1 MKKNITM
8 GFFLYLFKKK
18 IATVML
24 FLSIFS
30 VVSSQNVEVSSNAGT
45 STFATYA
52 NLYTAFNA
60 INNGLHQGA
69 ISISIVNNFTETTN
83 NAAILR
89 PLRAS
94 GIGNANYTS
103 VVIKPVGDRVI
114 TSTTRLTNRGMYEF
128 FGADNVTIDGDDP
141 NTPGLRNL
149 TIQSTISTVNIT
161 AMIRVGSVGT
171 TNSGGA
177 NNFALK
183 NCNIIGPRNNAT
195 STLTSFGVV
204 FTDTSIVTINITSGR
219 SSSNAIIENNSFTRL
234 SDAITIRGLQNFEHF
249 APKVINNVIGSS
261 VDADAVSRTGITI
274 EFVNTLNSAGVT
286 EISGNDIRIGIQ
298 AAAGIASFSM
308 VGIQVV
314 RSCPNTI
321 ISRNYIH
328 DFKNLTTTTI
338 FASGILLAGAG
349 TLSNENVIIENN
361 IIKDI
366 VIRKFDGNGSGAYGI
381 IVNSNTF
388 TNLKID
394 YNTIALNE
402 IQALGTSIAPFSAC
416 LTFIVSP
423 NATIASMK
431 NNIFLNRQSSAN
443 GFAHVLTLTNVP
455 NLTNV
460 NFNSYF
466 TPNCKLGNTGVVGK
480 NHLDV
485 WQQLSGMDLNSIWE
499 VPNFVNP
506 LNDLHIQ
513 AGSITKLES
522 AGIPLSTVIDYDVQ
536 LRSNTPDI
544 GADEFSGVKTISPTI
559 QSVSNQIPTNW
570 CNPQSIEITANINA
584 GNALDTVRLIYQF
597 NNSPTVTIG
606 MVNSGFN
613 AYKATIP
620 VPTPSNAKVTYRVL
634 VTSKS
639 LDTVWSNPRYYNFNI
654 ASAAFRPL
662 ANPSYDSICSN
673 TLVNFNK
680 TYGVTEMAFSPP
692 FPYTSPLLGADITK
706 VVVREGTNF
715 IINNTSVLN
724 SLVGTYGTASGT
736 EGGFADYAS
745 LRTDTLEIGKP
756 YTIELT
762 SSSNLPNVKNGF
774 EVYIDLN
781 NDGFFNGINELV
793 YQSSLTNIS
802 GGRTDIGQLFINK
815 EVKPGYTKM
824 RVRNVRQIENT
835 FYNDQGEVEDY
846 AIYIKP
852 LEYQWRF
859 NNLATLNFSDTMSR
873 FIATPPAF
881 VGFYVKDIQNCVDS
895 FNVDTVFPTNPVLT
909 ASISSTINPS
919 TCINDEIDLTANVFG
934 GCPPYTYSWARNTTS
949 IGNTKVVSDI
959 LISANTYTVT
969 ITDRNNVTVSAT
981 VNTPNPANPKLTT
994 FNLDSS
1000 YLICERGSRV
1010 LALKNGIGVNRILDT
1025 VLWYNS
1031 LMTNILSQDGQGL
1044 RYTTPVITDTTYFYT
1059 RLRRQTTQIVG
1070 RTILGT
1076 AASFLST
1083 QTGLAFN
1090 ATNGVILDSC
1100 RIFSNSVNGKL
1111 VVGVIN
1117 KSGALISRT
1126 DTMSINGNNVAVG
1139 IKIPLKLSVPKG
1151 NDYRLVILFASG
1163 FTDFR
1168 ITTSATVYPMN
1179 TNTSVNIT
1187 SGYNVGNLI
1196 SQYCYFYSIQI
1207 LGNICYGTPDSV
1219 RVDVIKS
1226 KVPQVQQDIER
1237 TLLCKGDTLKM
1248 SLKTDSLYRK
1258 LRIDWYRNNILIK
1271 SLDSTKSYTKENSGN
1286 SDTGSYNVIIRSLD
1300 SFCVRDTILKKV
1312 RVDFHPDAQIVFN
1325 PDSLQNFC
1333 VNTSGTISFKTIN
1346 ADTFT
1351 WIKNN
1356 SVFATGLRDSI
1367 TFSNFNFADA
1377 GFYKIKINN
1386 TWRCKEDSSKIF
1398 KLSIFNHPQI
1408 ITDPRDSTYC
1418 VGQAFKLKASAIN
1431 NTKFQWYKDGVAM
1444 NFANK
1449 DSLERNRVR
1458 KIEQGNYYMAAT
1470 SYPGCIPAYSNLA
1483 EITVNEPPTVQYIN
1497 PLRKICENGSI
1508 IVLPNYQN
1516 GQRVSWF
1523 KGALPILPIN
1533 DTLKIT
1539 NANISNAG
1547 DYFYVVEALDKCT
1560 NINSENVKVEVF
1572 EKPRILSSINDI
1584 TLCTGDSVVIGFL
1597 TGKTKL
1603 YQWYRNNTLIQSQV
1617 DSQLRLFNITKIDEG
1632 SYKVNIVSDPICPDT
1647 FSSSFQ
1653 IKATQKNEFTKIPV
1667 GVNICSGGIIKL
1679 EADAP
1684 NTSIFSWF
1692 KDNVQIAGQ
1701 SGKDLIINNATT
1713 TNSGTYAVRISNPA
1727 PCPAF
1732 TETPSVAVNVR
1743 DIKQQIQVK
1752 TYSVFNAVEQCTDQD
1767 GFTYY
1772 GDPDNQEDIVIAL
1785 KKNGNVF
1792 TPKLDVVVRP
1802 NIFHHNVNSK
1812 TEFSGTFLGKRYWN
1826 MEVLDGEI
1834 MNPVEVK
1841 HYYDLQEQL
1850 QLRSRFNDL
1859 VNQYKDIEITSDDI
1873 QWFRTESL
1881 PFSTTLLSKVQGN
1894 NVNFD
1899 HRVLGIDELTFGDD
1913 NGANY
1918 VIVNN
1923 IMETNGGSYYLSYKG
1938 VPKFITSIKDK
1949 NLNQLNANIY
1959 PNPSTDGRI
1968 KLEIQK
1974 KDFEDVMMKVY
1985 NSIGQVVFETS
1996 LIHKNL
2002 NTLHTFDFANLN
2014 NGNYHIILSTSEL
2027 NTSLKLQI
2035 LK

>member
-8 GFFLYLFKKK
+8 RFFLYLFKKK
-18 IATVML
+18 IANVLL

-30 VVSSQNVEVSSNAGT
+30 VASSQNVEVSSNAGS
-45 STFATYA
+45 STFALYPGLYA
-52 NLYTAFNA
+52 AFNA
-60 INNGLHQGA
+60 INSGIHQGT
-69 ISISIVNNFTETTN
+69 ISIKIVNNFTENTALT
-83 NAAILR
+83 AALR

-94 GIGNANYTS
+94 GIGAANYTS
-103 VVIKPVGDRVI
+103 VVIFPAGNRVI
-114 TSTTRLTNRGMYEF
+114 TSAARLTNRGMYEF

-149 TIQSTISTVNIT
+149 TIQSASSTTDFT

-171 TNSGGA
+171 TNTAGA
-177 NNFALK
+177 NDFSIR
-183 NCNIIGPRNNAT
+183 NCNIIGPRNSAT
-195 STLTSFGVV
+195 STLVSYGVI
-204 FTDTSIVTINITSGR
+204 FTDTSLTVLTEVSGR
-219 SSSNAIIENNSFTRL
+219 SSANATIQNNSFVRL
-234 SDAITIRGLQNFEHF
+234 SDAIVIRGQVNFEHF
-249 APKVINNVIGSS
+249 APKIINNVIGSS
-261 VDADAVSRTGITI
+261 VDADAVSRTGISLEFINTI
-274 EFVNTLNSAGVT
+274 NSAGIT

-298 AAAGIASFSM
+298 AITGITGFSPI
-308 VGIQVV
+308 GIQML

-321 ISRNYIH
+321 IGRNYIH
-328 DFKNLTTTTI
+328 DIKNLTTANI
-338 FASGILLAGAG
+338 FAAGIFMAG
-349 TLSNENVIIENN
+349 TGTVSNANVVIENN

-366 VIRKFDGNGSGAYGI
+366 VIRRFDPITNGAYGI
-381 IVNSNTF
+381 VVNSPTF
-388 TNLKID
+388 TNLKVD

-402 IQALGTSIAPFSAC
+402 IQTSGTSTAAFSGCFAIIGA
-416 LTFIVSP
+416 T

-443 GFAHVLTLTNVP
+443 GFAHLLAITNIPVLTNID
-455 NLTNV
+455 
-460 NFNSYF
+460 FNSYF
-466 TPNCKLGNTGVVGK
+466 TPNCKLGNTAVNGK

-485 WQQLSGMDLNSIWE
+485 WQQLSGTDLNSVWE

-513 AGSITKLES
+513 AGSISKLES
-522 AGIPLSTVIDYDVQ
+522 AGIPLSAVIDYDVQ

-544 GADEFSGVKTISPTI
+544 GADEFSGVKTIIPII
-559 QSVSNQIPTNW
+559 QSVSNQMPTNW
-570 CNPQSIEITANINA
+570 CSPQSMEITANINS
-584 GNALDTVRLIYQF
+584 GNALDTVRLVYQF

-613 AYKATIP
+613 AFKTTIP
-620 VPTPSNAKVTYRVL
+620 IPTPSNAKVTYRVL

-639 LDTVWSNPRYYNFNI
+639 LDTVWSNPRFYNFNI

-680 TYGVTEMAFSPP
+680 TYGVTETAFSPP
-692 FPYTSPLLGADITK
+692 FPYTTPLLGADITK

-715 IINNTSVLN
+715 IINNTSTLN

-736 EGGFADYAS
+736 AGGFADYAS
-745 LRTDTLEIGKP
+745 LRTDTFEIGKP
-756 YTIELT
+756 YTLELT
-762 SSSNLPNVKNGF
+762 STSSSPIIKNGF

-781 NDGFFNGINELV
+781 NDGFFNGINELI
-793 YQSSLTNIS
+793 YRSSITNLN
-802 GGRTDIGQLFINK
+802 GGRTEIGQLYINK
-815 EVKPGYTKM
+815 EVRPGYTKM
-824 RVRNVRQIENT
+824 RIVNLRQIENT

-846 AIYIKP
+846 AIFIKP
-852 LEYQWRF
+852 HEYQWRF

-873 FIATPPAF
+873 LIPSPPAF
-881 VGFYVKDIQNCVDS
+881 VGFYVKDNQNCVDS
-895 FNVDTVFPTNPVLT
+895 FNVDTVFPVSPVLR
-909 ASISSTINPS
+909 ASITSTINPS

-934 GCPPYTYSWARNTTS
+934 GCPPYTYSWARNS
-949 IGNTKVVSDI
+949 NNIGITKVVSDI
-959 LISANTYTVT
+959 LITANTYTVT
-969 ITDRNNVTVSAT
+969 VTDRNNVTATAT
-981 VNTPNPANPKLTT
+981 VNTSNPQNPKLTT

-1000 YLICERGSRV
+1000 YLICERGSRT

-1031 LMTNILSQDGQGL
+1031 ILKSATSPDGQGL
-1044 RYTTPVITDTTYFYT
+1044 RYLTPVIADTTFFYT

-1070 RTILGT
+1070 RTTLGT
-1076 AASFLST
+1076 SAAFLST

-1090 ATNGVILDSC
+1090 ATNNIILDTC
-1100 RIFSNSVNGKL
+1100 RIFADAINGKL
-1111 VVGVIN
+1111 VIGVIG
-1117 KSGALISRT
+1117 KSGNLISRT
-1126 DTMSINGNNVAVG
+1126 DTLSINGNSIAAGV
-1139 IKIPLKLSVPKG
+1139 KIPLKLDVPKG
-1151 NDYRLVILFASG
+1151 NEYRLVILFASG
-1163 FTDFR
+1163 FNDFR

-1179 TNTSVNIT
+1179 TNMSMNIT

-1196 SQYCYFYSIQI
+1196 TQYCYFYSIQI
-1207 LGNICYGTPDSV
+1207 LGNICFGTPDSV
-1219 RVDVIKS
+1219 RVNVIKS
-1226 KVPQVQQDIER
+1226 KVPQVQKDLER
-1237 TLLCKGDTLKM
+1237 TLLCKGDSLKL

-1258 LRIDWYRNNILIK
+1258 LRIDWYRNNILVK
-1271 SLDSTKSYTKENSGN
+1271 SLDSTRTYVKGNSNN
-1286 SDTGSYNVIIRSLD
+1286 SDTGTYNVIIRSLD

-1312 RVDFHPDAQIVFN
+1312 RVDFHPDAQIIFN

-1333 VNTSGTISFKTIN
+1333 VNTSGTMSFRSIN

-1356 SVFATGLRDSI
+1356 SVYATGLRDSI
-1367 TFSNFNFADA
+1367 TFSNFNFADT
-1377 GFYKIKINN
+1377 GFYKLKINN
-1386 TWRCKEDSSKIF
+1386 AWRCKEDSSKIF

-1408 ITDPRDSTYC
+1408 ITDPRDSIYC
-1418 VGQAFKLKASAIN
+1418 IGQAFKIKATAKDY
-1431 NTKFQWYKDGVAM
+1431 TKLQWYKDGVAM

-1458 KIEQGNYYMAAT
+1458 KIEQGSYYMAAT
-1470 SYPGCIPAYSNLA
+1470 SYPGCIPAYTNLA
-1483 EITVNEPPTVQYIN
+1483 TITVNENPLTQYIN
-1497 PLRKICENGSI
+1497 PIRKVCENGNLL
-1508 IVLPNYQN
+1508 VLPNYQN
-1516 GQRVSWF
+1516 GKRVSWF
-1523 KGALPILPIN
+1523 KGALPILPVS
-1533 DTLKIT
+1533 DTLKIS
-1539 NANISNAG
+1539 NANVTNSG

-1572 EKPRILSSINDI
+1572 EKPRMLSTNNDI
-1584 TLCTGDSVVIGFL
+1584 TVCTGDSVVRGFV
-1597 TGKTKL
+1597 TSKTKM
-1603 YQWYRNNTLIQSQV
+1603 YQWYRNNTLLQSQV
-1617 DSQLRLFNITKIDEG
+1617 DSQLRLFNITKSDEG
-1632 SYKVNIVSDPICPDT
+1632 SYKVNIMSDPICPDT
-1647 FSSSFQ
+1647 ISSSFQ
-1653 IKATQKNEFTKIPV
+1653 VIATQRNEFSKLPI
-1667 GVNICSGGIIKL
+1667 GLNICAGGAIKL
-1679 EADAP
+1679 EVDAP
-1684 NTSIFSWF
+1684 NITTYSWF
-1692 KDNVQIAGQ
+1692 RDNVQIPGQ
-1701 SGKDLIINNATT
+1701 SGKNLLINNVTLVNA
-1713 TNSGTYAVRISNPA
+1713 GTYTVRISNSA

-1732 TETPSVAVNVR
+1732 TETPPAVVNIR

-1752 TYSVFNAVEQCTDQD
+1752 SYSIYNAVEQCTDQD

-1772 GDPDNQEDIVIAL
+1772 ADPDNQEDVIIAL

-1802 NIFHHNVNSK
+1802 NLFHNNVNTKS
-1812 TEFSGTFLGKRYWN
+1812 EFSGTFLGRRYWN
-1826 MEVLDGEI
+1826 MEVLNGEI
-1834 MNPVEVK
+1834 INPVEVK

-1850 QLRSRFNDL
+1850 QMRSRFNDL
-1859 VNQYKDIEITSDDI
+1859 VNQYKDIEITTDDI

-1881 PFSTTLLSKVQGN
+1881 PFSTSLLSKVQGS

-1899 HRVLGIDELTFGDD
+1899 HRVLGTDELTLGDD

-1923 IMETNGGSYYLSYKG
+1923 IMETNGGSYYMSYKG

-1959 PNPSTDGRI
+1959 PNPSIDGRI

-1974 KDFEDVMMKVY
+1974 KDFEDITMKVY